1 MLNMR
6 GLILGRAE
14 GDGLGAPPGRK
25 KCAFILTGYCHG
37 CNTLG
42 NCEMQYIKYIKSI
55 QYIFICNGKIGL
67 RVYFIASNSVL
78 CVCVCL
84 C

>member
-6 GLILGRAE
+6 GLILGHAE

-42 NCEMQYIKYIKSI
+42 NCEMQYIYIHIYKI
-55 QYIFICNGKIGL
+55 YTIYIYL
-67 RVYFIASNSVL
+67 
-78 CVCVCL
+78 
-84 C
+84 